1 MTSYISQWPKQHV
14 ISVTWSHIL
23 KYNAKYV
30 KEKTVQQ
37 RISKSSNYTYT
48 HLMASY
54 PSTTWLSQYLKG
66 ITSLDLNEA
75 RDDGVLGCSG
85 ISWTKWQMQ
94 TLCTSFSTDNHI
106 NISSVNFLG
115 RMLFLAPNQQCQST
129 DGKALLLEQMQH
141 ILTELFQTVNGSNC
155 KFKIKRT

>member
-14 ISVTWSHIL
+14 ISVKWSHIL

-48 HLMASY
+48 HLMASF

-66 ITSLDLNEA
+66 KTSLDLNEA
-75 RDDGVLGCSG
+75 RDDGVLGAVASAGPNGKCKHFAPRSVQIITSTPHQSIFWAGCS
-85 ISWTKWQMQ
+85 SWRP
-94 TLCTSFSTDNHI
+94 I
-106 NISSVNFLG
+106 NSV
-115 RMLFLAPNQQCQST
+115 
-129 DGKALLLEQMQH
+129 KAL
-141 ILTELFQTVNGSNC
+141 TEKPYC
-155 KFKIKRT
+155 